1 MTVRLERRYKVML
14 GPEGEVLFD
23 IAAPQTMPTTGP
35 MAPLLIYAGGDHA
48 LLRRN
53 AEDDLVLDYLH
64 PDVRS
69 RLKASKAVIVVERSV
84 PGGGAATEYQA
95 PVALVEALPAQI
107 LALVP

>member
-23 IAAPQTMPTTGP
+23 IAAPLTGP

-84 PGGGAATEYQA
+84 PGGGAAVEYQA
-95 PVALVEALPAQI
+95 PVALVGALPAPI
-107 LALVP
+107 LAVIP